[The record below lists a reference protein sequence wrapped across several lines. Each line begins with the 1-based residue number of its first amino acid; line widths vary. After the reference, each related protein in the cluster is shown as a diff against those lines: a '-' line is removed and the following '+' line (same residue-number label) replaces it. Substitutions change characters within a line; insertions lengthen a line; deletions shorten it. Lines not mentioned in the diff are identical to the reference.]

1 MGVGPAPETPWAQ
14 GILGGSLLKMGTGS
28 SLAALWIKDPALP
41 LLWLCLQLQ
50 QGVQSLAQEPS
61 RAPGIAPPPKKN
73 GIRVQFMSQTRHPP
87 KPHRWVA
94 GHPPFLFVC
103 FLGSHLQHVEVPRLG
118 IESELLPGS
127 EPRPQPIPRLTAT
140 PDL

>member
-1 MGVGPAPETPWAQ
+1 MTTGEIGSTYILAHEPHNSQHTVLGCSLNQGRPEWEWALRPRLRWAQ

-61 RAPGIAPPPKKN
+61 RAPGIAPPPQKKWYQ
-73 GIRVQFMSQTRHPP
+73 GTIY
-87 KPHRWVA
+87 
-94 GHPPFLFVC
+94 
-103 FLGSHLQHVEVPRLG
+103 VPD
-118 IESELLPGS
+118 
-127 EPRPQPIPRLTAT
+127 TAST
-140 PDL
+140 